1 MDDCENCDI
10 SSEEISSLL
19 LNIDDEIELTLQF
32 DDEDE
37 LCRLLKEEF
46 ILPELPSVE
55 DTTQVAHARQRQSN
69 KKFNQKPFEQKC
81 SKIYL
86 KEHFYK
92 KHISTC
98 LGTLALGAKSKTEG

>member
-1 MDDCENCDI
+1 M
-10 SSEEISSLL
+10 

-37 LCRLLKEEF
+37 LCHLLKEEF

-55 DTTQVAHARQRQSN
+55 DTTQVAHASDKATKNSTKNRFSC
-69 KKFNQKPFEQKC
+69 QKC

-98 LGTLALGAKSKTEG
+98 LETLTLGVKSKTEG